1 MNPSGGIRCLI
12 FGYGYMGKIRH
23 QALKRHPA
31 VGNVTIV
38 DPQLDPQKVDLEGAL
53 LAPDTR
59 IPWEQTDAVFICTPN
74 NVRKFVHRGIK
85 ALRAGFL

>member
-23 QALKRHPA
+23 QVLKRHPA
-31 VGNVTIV
+31 VGSITIV
-38 DPQLDPQKVDLEGAL
+38 DPQLDLRNTDLGGAL
-53 LAPDTR
+53 LAPHAG

-74 NVRKFVHRGIK
+74 NVTADLCIEG
-85 ALRAGFL
+85 L